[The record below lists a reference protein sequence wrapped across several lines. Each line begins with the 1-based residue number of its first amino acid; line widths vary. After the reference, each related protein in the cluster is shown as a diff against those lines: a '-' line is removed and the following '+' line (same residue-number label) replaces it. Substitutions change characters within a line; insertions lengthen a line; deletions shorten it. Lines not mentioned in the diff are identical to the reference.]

1 MIRGNGC
8 RAVPIQLRPVTVV
21 NRGDLEDIDPG
32 DPQRTWVHANWY
44 WHQQSLDHPEATF
57 RLVHVVAE
65 DAAVGM
71 VAYGPMYLD
80 ESLTQRVTEAFD
92 IVHLVMD
99 AKHQRKGLGAI
110 VGKSVL
116 AALLALPD
124 CRRVVVAVNPDTNA
138 SAAFSRALGFVP
150 TELRNYDQ
158 DPKLEYGAPRE
169 A

>member
-1 MIRGNGC
+1 MNGC
-8 RAVPIQLRPVTVV
+8 RAEHIQLRPVTVA

-44 WHQQSLDHPEATF
+44 WHQRSLDHPKVTF
-57 RLVHVVAE
+57 RLVHVAAE

-80 ESLTQRVTEAFD
+80 ESLTQRVTGAYE
-92 IVHLVMD
+92 IMHLVLD

-124 CRRVVVAVNPDTNA
+124 CRRVVVAVNPHNEA
-138 SAAFSRALGFVP
+138 SAAFFRALGFVP

-158 DPKLEYGAPRE
+158 DPMLEYRVPRGA
-169 A
+169 